1 MFYDEAA
8 WPVAGAKRRGHPV
21 FAGFLRPG
29 KTNMSIVRDILRFVG
44 FTAMLCIAGCATGPK
59 FAPVDKVPDGKAVI
73 YVYRMFN
80 VGGVASSHRI
90 YANGELVADFAN
102 ASYYPYIVS
111 PGRITFSSKAE
122 SINAI
127 IDLANS
133 RDNLLTIDAV
143 SGQIYYAEFHIGDTW
158 GPKLFLVSQ
167 EIGSNRIQKCHLE
180 N

>member
-1 MFYDEAA
+1 LALSVPLRGQRRESA
-8 WPVAGAKRRGHPV
+8 VAPLPTLGQI
-21 FAGFLRPG
+21 
-29 KTNMSIVRDILRFVG
+29 NMSIASVILRFISFV
-44 FTAMLCIAGCATGPK
+44 ALLCIAGCATGPT
-59 FAPVDKVPDGKAVI
+59 FTPVDKVPDGKAMI

-102 ASYYPYIVS
+102 ASYYPFIVS
-111 PGRITFSSKAE
+111 PGKITFSSKSE
-122 SINAI
+122 SISPI

-133 RDNLLTIDAV
+133 KDNLLTIEAIA
-143 SGQIYYAEFHIGDTW
+143 GQTYYAEFHIGDTW

-167 EIGSNRIQKCHLE
+167 EVGSKRIQKCHLE